1 MEIASLPFLSTLIIK
16 LATKAVMMTWCP
28 FYLAVSDVL
37 KLLGPLY
44 PRSISSKGAI
54 KLDPFSGI
62 LVSFNSV

>member
-44 PRSISSKGAI
+44 PRSISSRESI

-62 LVSFNSV
+62 LVSFISV